1 MLPSLSQDE
10 REGEEDEKE
19 PPIGPVVKELIDK
32 GLIAHDP
39 NDISF
44 QLVNHIFVN
53 LLEGSVQDNGISLKP
68 YLKDVPPY
76 SSSSSSLST
85 TTGDKP
91 TTTTTTTTTITTM
104 ANDRSRFDKR
114 PFRVYVSKDV
124 GKLAFADGFRNI
136 VIEKDL
142 VQALAYD
149 EDLVAAVLAHE
160 LAHAMQDHVQEKE
173 SLDIA
178 LTNVSFVI
186 IGHCW
191 PILSMLGPFATQL
204 SHSWLLTTVQPLLMN
219 ISSQRSEREADLLS
233 LELLAR
239 SGYDP
244 ISAARFQDILCTT
257 QERPLLAKVPQSPN
271 PSSTKR
277 EREVVEEQD
286 RELKEYAEK
295 QWWDSTH
302 PSGAVRKEYLL
313 RRMYAVRQQFWANE
327 KVRGAPILR
336 FRYRAILPK
345 PSSASS
351 STSPQSPSSTPSLAL
366 LPLASSTDTNKE

>member
-1 MLPSLSQDE
+1 
-10 REGEEDEKE
+10 
-19 PPIGPVVKELIDK
+19 
-32 GLIAHDP
+32 
-39 NDISF
+39 
-44 QLVNHIFVN
+44 
-53 LLEGSVQDNGISLKP
+53 
-68 YLKDVPPY
+68 
-76 SSSSSSLST
+76 
-85 TTGDKP
+85 
-91 TTTTTTTTTITTM
+91 M

-178 LTNVSFVI
+178 LTNVSF
-186 IGHCW
+186 
-191 PILSMLGPFATQL
+191 
-204 SHSWLLTTVQPLLMN
+204 QPLLMN

-351 STSPQSPSSTPSLAL
+351 SSTSPQSPSSTPSLAL